1 MNQANRAQGRTRSA
15 TDKYLTFVLGKEHYA
30 LPIRKV
36 QEIIGLQEITPV
48 PRLPDFVRGV
58 INLRGKV
65 IPITD
70 LRLKFGMAKGEDTRR
85 TCIVVVQ
92 IERAGA
98 PAVTMGVVVDHVS
111 EVQDIPPEQVE
122 PPPSIGSTVDAA
134 FINGVAKVA
143 KKVVVLLDIDR
154 LLSPQEIS
162 ATSAA
167 APSA

>member
-1 MNQANRAQGRTRSA
+1 MSQPNRSQSRTRST

-48 PRLPDFVRGV
+48 PRLPSFVRGV

-92 IERAGA
+92 IERTGI

-122 PPPSIGSTVDAA
+122 PPPSIGSSVDAT

-154 LLSPQEIS
+154 LLSQQEI
-162 ATSAA
+162 AA
-167 APSA
+167 AATVAPT

>member
-1 MNQANRAQGRTRSA
+1 MPTPARTHSRSRSA
-15 TDKYLTFVLGKEHYA
+15 TDKYLTFVLGREHYG

-48 PRLPDFVRGV
+48 PRLPPFVRGV

-65 IPITD
+65 IPIVD
-70 LRLKFGMAKGEDTRR
+70 LRLKFAMERGEDTRR

-92 IERAGA
+92 IERPEA
-98 PAVTMGVVVDHVS
+98 PPVTMGVVVDHVS

-122 PPPSIGSTVDAA
+122 PPPSIGGAVDSA

-143 KKVVVLLDIDR
+143 KRVVVLLDIDR
-154 LLSPQEIS
+154 LLSHQEIAQA
-162 ATSAA
+162 ATAG
-167 APSA
+167 